1 MKIKI
6 FSVMIVI
13 VLLLGVC
20 CLGGCSRSGNADVH
34 VFYYTYSD
42 TYISTVRSALDA
54 KLRDAGIKFQ
64 DHDSNNSQTT
74 QTEQVQ
80 TAITKG
86 AKMLIVN
93 IVTTGSD
100 DAASGIVALAKNAGI
115 PVIFFNREV
124 SDGVVASYDKCAFV
138 GTDAA
143 EAGYL
148 QGDMVGDYVVKNY
161 DAMDLNGDGKISYV
175 MFMGEKGNNEAIYR
189 TEYSVE
195 NANKRLT
202 AAGKPELAFYD
213 PANTDKYLLDREG
226 KWSAQAANEYMNTI
240 LASYSPANNNM
251 VELIICNNDG
261 MAEGAISAL
270 NASGY
275 NKGSDGITIPVFGV
289 DATSAARELIKAGK
303 MAGTIKQDADGMAEA
318 IENIIENG
326 LEGKSILDGMDDYN
340 IDKNVAKVRIAYDV
354 YLGEDSEADD

>member
-6 FSVMIVI
+6 FSVTIVI

-86 AKMLIVN
+86 AKLLVVN

-100 DAASGIVALAKNAGI
+100 DAASGIITLAKNAGI

-124 SDGVVASYDKCAFV
+124 SDSIVSSYDKCAFI

-143 EAGYL
+143 EAG
-148 QGDMVGDYVVKNY
+148 
-161 DAMDLNGDGKISYV
+161 
-175 MFMGEKGNNEAIYR
+175 
-189 TEYSVE
+189 
-195 NANKRLT
+195 
-202 AAGKPELAFYD
+202 
-213 PANTDKYLLDREG
+213 
-226 KWSAQAANEYMNTI
+226 
-240 LASYSPANNNM
+240 
-251 VELIICNNDG
+251 
-261 MAEGAISAL
+261 
-270 NASGY
+270 
-275 NKGSDGITIPVFGV
+275 
-289 DATSAARELIKAGK
+289 
-303 MAGTIKQDADGMAEA
+303 
-318 IENIIENG
+318 
-326 LEGKSILDGMDDYN
+326 
-340 IDKNVAKVRIAYDV
+340 
-354 YLGEDSEADD
+354 